1 MRVRMVSQKFS
12 ITSALHDY
20 LERRLQFAFSPV
32 HNQISEV
39 TVKFRDLNGQ
49 RGGQDMMCQIVVN
62 IPGSSEIIIKE
73 VQGNLYTA
81 IDSAVRRIAYRVME
95 ILARRKGEKGKFRRT
110 IRRNR
115 SMPAEES
122 SRDRIHE
129 DDLLSRHGAIL
140 NLNA

>member
-32 HNQISEV
+32 RNQISEV
-39 TVKFRDLNGQ
+39 AVKLRDLNGP

-62 IPGSSEIIIKE
+62 IPGSPEIIIKE

-81 IDSAVRRIAYRVME
+81 IDSAVRRTAYRAME

-110 IRRNR
+110 IRRDR
-115 SMPAEES
+115 STPADES
-122 SRDRIHE
+122 SLDKIHE
-129 DDLLSRHGAIL
+129 DALLARHGAIL
-140 NLNA
+140 KLTA